1 MVNLATITLRTLRRA
16 LTFAAMT
23 PPTRVAALAA
33 TLIALVA
40 VTACSA
46 NPPSGAPSPGVST
59 PAVPAASGGP
69 TSSAPTSAPA
79 PVPTENIDGTLFFLG
94 VGQAGGIY
102 YLHNNTLTLAVSD
115 ASFGFYQSATMSPD
129 GKKLAWVLADAAGA
143 TGQLKVQTFGGGTL
157 VLGPSTISNTYTPQW
172 SADSGSVIV
181 GYGSGAWGRLN
192 VTTGVMTPMSS
203 ASGCCFGVFS
213 PDGAYAILRNGVTNS
228 VAHADG
234 SGPVPIAAPSGQVYS
249 RIQSL
254 SPDHRHVIALLRSAG
269 SPGGD
274 AGRALGANALVDT
287 VTGAVVPMADGGQLK
302 GGFYLPN
309 GNAVLRLV
317 VGGADRVRLVAPSGA
332 VLDEVVVPPA
342 AANHLL
348 LGYAP

>member
-1 MVNLATITLRTLRRA
+1 
-16 LTFAAMT
+16 MT

-46 NPPSGAPSPGVST
+46 NAPGSPGATTSPATST
-59 PAVPAASGGP
+59 PIAASSGPAPTPAPTPAATG
-69 TSSAPTSAPA
+69 
-79 PVPTENIDGTLFFLG
+79 NIDGTLFFLG
-94 VGQAGGIY
+94 IGQAGGIY
-102 YLHNNTLTLAVSD
+102 YLHNNTLTLAVSNP
-115 ASFGFYQSATMSPD
+115 SFGFYQSVTMSPD
-129 GKKLAWVLADAAGA
+129 GKKLAWVLADMAGA
-143 TGQLKVQTFGGGTL
+143 TGQLKVQTYGGGSV
-157 VLGPSTISNTYTPQW
+157 VLGPGTISNTYTPQW
-172 SADSGSVIV
+172 SADSASVIV
-181 GYGSGAWGRLN
+181 GYGNGAWGRLN
-192 VTTGVMTPMSS
+192 VTTGVMTPMPS

-228 VAHADG
+228 VVHANG
-234 SGPVPIAAPSGQVYS
+234 SGPVPILTPSGQVYS

-254 SPDHRHVIALLRSAG
+254 SPDGRHVIALLRPVG

-274 AGRALGANALVDT
+274 AGRTLAANAIVDT

-302 GGFYLPN
+302 GGFYLRN

-317 VGGADRVRLVAPSGA
+317 VGGADRVRLVSPAGA
-332 VLDEVVVPPA
+332 VLDEVMVPAA

-348 LGYAP
+348 LGYAD

>member
-1 MVNLATITLRTLRRA
+1 
-16 LTFAAMT
+16 MT
-23 PPTRVAALAA
+23 PRTRVAALAA

-46 NPPSGAPSPGVST
+46 NAPGTPGASTSPTAST
-59 PAVPAASGGP
+59 PAAAPSGP
-69 TSSAPTSAPA
+69 ESSAPTSAPA
-79 PVPTENIDGTLFFLG
+79 PAVTGNIDGTLFFLG

-102 YLHNNTLTLAVSD
+102 YLHNNTLTLAISD
-115 ASFGFYQSATMSPD
+115 PSFGFYQSATMSPD
-129 GKKLAWVLADAAGA
+129 GKKLAWVLADMAGA
-143 TGQLKVQTFGGGTL
+143 TGQLKVQTFGGGMV

-172 SADSGSVIV
+172 SADSSSVIV
-181 GYGSGAWGRLN
+181 GYGSGSWGRLN
-192 VTTGVMTPMSS
+192 VTTGVMTPMPS

-228 VAHADG
+228 VVHANG
-234 SGPVPIAAPSGQVYS
+234 SGPVPIVTPSGQVYS

-254 SPDHRHVIALLRSAG
+254 SPDGRHVIALLRSAG

-274 AGRALGANALVDT
+274 AGRALGANAVVDT

-309 GNAVLRLV
+309 GDAVLRLV

-332 VLDEVVVPPA
+332 VLDEVIVPPA